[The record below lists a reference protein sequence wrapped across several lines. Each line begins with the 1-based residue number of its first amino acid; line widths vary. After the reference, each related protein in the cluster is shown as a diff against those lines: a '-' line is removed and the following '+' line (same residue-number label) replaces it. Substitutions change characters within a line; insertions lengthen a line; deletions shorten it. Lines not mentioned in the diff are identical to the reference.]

1 MEKSEYNKNYY
12 SSDKP
17 YPVRLHHL
25 KIFVDKFAA
34 DNDTSRSAVIRK
46 ALEFYFQEQLMEN
59 ALLVAAR
66 YMELIDLIKLDY
78 TFKEALVKLN
88 IDRRMFN
95 LGITPNE
102 KRQIEMHIRISN
114 QRLLEMQGKILF
126 NKSI

>member
-78 TFKEALVKLN
+78 TLKEALAKLN

-95 LGITPNE
+95 LGINPNE

-114 QRLLEMQGKILF
+114 QRLLERQGKMF
-126 NKSI
+126 